1 MSLKGRVS
9 KLGKKEDVR
18 EDGGDEYPARK
29 FSDKVVDSDC

>member
-1 MSLKGRVS
+1 MDSLNNS
-9 KLGKKEDVR
+9 YDLFPKEDVS